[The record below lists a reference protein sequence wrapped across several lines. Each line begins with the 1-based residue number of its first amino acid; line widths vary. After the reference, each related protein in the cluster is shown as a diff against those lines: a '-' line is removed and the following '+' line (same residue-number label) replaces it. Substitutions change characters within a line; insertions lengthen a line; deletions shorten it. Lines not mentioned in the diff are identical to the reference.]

1 MGSGNGSDNGSDNGS
16 GNGSSEDLL
25 DLDADGSLTEDDVRV
40 LIDGEGNETICVLH
54 RVVDFGGQL
63 YGLLTPIEEYHSEG
77 EHMEVFIFEYRID
90 QDGNEQFTEVPDDD
104 TFEAVATWCKHLLD
118 EDDEIAEA

>member
-1 MGSGNGSDNGSDNGS
+1 MGSDNGSDNGLS
-16 GNGSSEDLL
+16 DDLL
-25 DLDADGSLTEDDVRV
+25 DLTGDDALTESDIRV
-40 LIDGEGNETICVLH
+40 LVDSEGNETICVLH

-77 EHMEVFIFEYRID
+77 EHMEVFIFEYLLD
-90 QDGNEQFTEVPDDD
+90 QDGNEQFNEVPDDD

-118 EDDEIAEA
+118 DDDEIAEA

>member
-1 MGSGNGSDNGSDNGS
+1 MGSDNGSNDPTFDFAEDVDI
-16 GNGSSEDLL
+16 SENDM
-25 DLDADGSLTEDDVRV
+25 RV

-63 YGLLTPIEEYHSEG
+63 YGLLTPYEEYHSEG
-77 EHMEVFIFEYRID
+77 EHLEVFIFEYRVD
-90 QDGNEQFTEVPDDD
+90 EDGNEQFSEVPDDD

-118 EDDEIAEA
+118 DDDEIAEA